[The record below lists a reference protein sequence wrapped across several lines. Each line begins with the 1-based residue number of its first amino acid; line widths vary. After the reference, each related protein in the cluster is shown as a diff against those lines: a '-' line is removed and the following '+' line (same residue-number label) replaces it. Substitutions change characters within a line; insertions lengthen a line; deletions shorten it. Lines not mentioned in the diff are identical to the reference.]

1 MFLPTQTNRRSRREI
16 KKMRPTADSAY
27 DRVVRTNAIAD
38 RGFSLIEL
46 LVVVAIILIIAAIAI
61 PDMLRSKI
69 SANQAAAVS
78 NLRAITTAS
87 VSYSLTYNNGYP
99 PSLGALGGA
108 GAAAATCAGAELVD
122 ETLTIAPYQKSG
134 YQFAY
139 TGEEGN
145 VALPA
150 PGCTAGFTGYLVT
163 AVPITP
169 GITGNLSFCSSEPGV
184 IEFDPLGQT
193 PASEAACQALQP
205 LQ

>member
-1 MFLPTQTNRRSRREI
+1 VSKNRN
-16 KKMRPTADSAY
+16 
-27 DRVVRTNAIAD
+27 RTNETSN

-46 LVVVAIILIIAAIAI
+46 LIVVAIILIIAAIAI
-61 PDMLRSKI
+61 PNMLRSRI

-78 NLRAITTAS
+78 NLRTITTAS

-99 PSLGALGGA
+99 PSLSALGGP
-108 GAAAATCAGAELVD
+108 GDVAATCSAAELVD
-122 ETLTIAPYQKSG
+122 TTLTVAPNQKSG
-134 YQFAY
+134 YQFTY

-163 AVPITP
+163 AVPVTP

-184 IEFDPLGQT
+184 IEFDPQGQT
-193 PASEAACQALQP
+193 AATEAACQALQP